1 MADVNIDKT
10 LKTILLDTALVNLPK
25 SISPKMHP
33 KDHISTPFVYL
44 PKKDRTSLRLRYQHH
59 FYFCYKQLA
68 AMKLLNHMNVG
79 YRGEARRI
87 SGALYQRVAT

>member
-44 PKKDRTSLRLRYQHH
+44 PKKDRMSLRKAQISTSFL
-59 FYFCYKQLA
+59 F
-68 AMKLLNHMNVG
+68 LL
-79 YRGEARRI
+79 
-87 SGALYQRVAT
+87 QATCSYEVIESHECWLPW

>member
-44 PKKDRTSLRLRYQHH
+44 PKKDRTSLQKGLDITII
-59 FYFCYKQLA
+59 FIFVTSNL
-68 AMKLLNHMNVG
+68 
-79 YRGEARRI
+79 
-87 SGALYQRVAT
+87 

>member
-25 SISPKMHP
+25 STSPKMHP

-44 PKKDRTSLRLRYQHH
+44 PKKDRTSLR
-59 FYFCYKQLA
+59 KA
-68 AMKLLNHMNVG
+68 
-79 YRGEARRI
+79 
-87 SGALYQRVAT
+87 

>member
-10 LKTILLDTALVNLPK
+10 LKTTCILLDTALINSPK

-44 PKKDRTSLRLRYQHH
+44 PKKKIE
-59 FYFCYKQLA
+59 CNYKKA
-68 AMKLLNHMNVG
+68 
-79 YRGEARRI
+79 
-87 SGALYQRVAT
+87 

>member
-44 PKKDRTSLRLRYQHH
+44 PKKTERH
-59 FYFCYKQLA
+59 
-68 AMKLLNHMNVG
+68 
-79 YRGEARRI
+79 
-87 SGALYQRVAT
+87 

>member
-1 MADVNIDKT
+1 MADVNVDKT

-44 PKKDRTSLRLRYQHH
+44 PKKDRTSLR
-59 FYFCYKQLA
+59 KA
-68 AMKLLNHMNVG
+68 SKKL
-79 YRGEARRI
+79 I
-87 SGALYQRVAT
+87 STSFLFLLQATCSYDVIESHECWLPW

>member
-1 MADVNIDKT
+1 MADVNVHKT

-44 PKKDRTSLRLRYQHH
+44 PKKKQNVTKKGLDINIISIFVTSNL
-59 FYFCYKQLA
+59 QL
-68 AMKLLNHMNVG
+68 
-79 YRGEARRI
+79 
-87 SGALYQRVAT
+87 

>member
-44 PKKDRTSLRLRYQHH
+44 PKKDR
-59 FYFCYKQLA
+59 
-68 AMKLLNHMNVG
+68 KLL
-79 YRGEARRI
+79 RKA
-87 SGALYQRVAT
+87 